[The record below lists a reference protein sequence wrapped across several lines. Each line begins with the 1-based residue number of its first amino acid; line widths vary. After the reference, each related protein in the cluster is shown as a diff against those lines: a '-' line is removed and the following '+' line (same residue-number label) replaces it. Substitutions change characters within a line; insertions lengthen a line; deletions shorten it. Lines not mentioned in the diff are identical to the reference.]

1 MSRTADGDEAGHKV
15 VKEDRVTMA
24 ILGIDLGTT
33 NSLGAVYR
41 NGKVELIP
49 NRFGSFL
56 TPSVVSVAE
65 DGSVLTGQIAKERL
79 ITHPKDTAFSFK
91 KDMGTDRKYVLGGK
105 SFLPE
110 ELSGFIVSAIVEDA
124 KAYLGEEIE
133 DVIISVPAYFHDK
146 QRVAT
151 KRAGALAGVHVKR
164 IVNEPSAAALA
175 SYFDTQN
182 EQLFLVF
189 DFGGGTLDV
198 SLVDCFDTMVEILAV
213 SGDNH
218 LGGDDFNEAIA
229 EGFMQE
235 HQLQKSRLSGTE
247 RAILLRQAE
256 KCKIAL
262 STDREAKM
270 TAVLGGQTYQSV
282 YTNERIMRESSVVW
296 KRIQTVLRHAL
307 RDSRLELEDIDAVI
321 LAGGSGKMPLVQS
334 YMEQLFDQTP
344 LVTGFSDQL
353 IVRGLGLVCGV
364 MERKNEVRDYIL
376 TDICPFTL
384 GTSVHN
390 EADSNHP
397 YMSAI
402 IERNTILPCSRM
414 HRFYTAADY
423 QKEVKIDILQ
433 GEEPYAEDN
442 VQLGVLTTLV
452 PKKKRGEEAVDVRFT
467 YDING
472 ILEVEVKVVS
482 TGKSVTKVLSQ
493 NMDEKEIAKRM
504 QQLKK
509 LKVHPKDSTENQ
521 LILERLRAVYE
532 EALPETREQLM
543 YHIRQFEYVLTM
555 QDPRRIRKYREFLER
570 MLTSLEYYD
579 PFEGKLD
586 FPEWDDKEDEE
597 E

>member
-1 MSRTADGDEAGHKV
+1 
-15 VKEDRVTMA
+15 MA

-56 TPSVVSVAE
+56 TPSVVSVTE
-65 DGSVLTGQIAKERL
+65 DGSVVTGQIAKERL

-91 KDMGTDRKYVLGGK
+91 KNMGSDQKYNLGGK
-105 SFLPE
+105 TFLPE
-110 ELSGFIVSAIVEDA
+110 ELSGFLVSAIVEDA
-124 KAYLGEEIE
+124 KEYMGEEIK

-151 KRAGALAGVHVKR
+151 KRAGALAGVNVKR

-198 SLVDCFDTMVEILAV
+198 SIVDCFDTMVDILAV

-218 LGGDDFNEAIA
+218 LGGDDFNEAVA
-229 EGFMQE
+229 EGFLRE
-235 HQLQKSRLSGTE
+235 HQLQRGNLSE
-247 RAILLRQAE
+247 KEYAILLRQAE

-262 STDREAKM
+262 STEKEVKM

-282 YTNERIMRESSVVW
+282 YTNERMMRESSAVW
-296 KRIQTVLRHAL
+296 KRIQTVLRRAL
-307 RDSRLELEDIDAVI
+307 RDSRVEVEDIDAVI

-353 IVRGLGLVCGV
+353 IARGLGLVCGV
-364 MERKNEVRDYIL
+364 MERKDEVRDYIL

-384 GTSVHN
+384 GTGVNN
-390 EADSNHP
+390 EADPKHP

-402 IERNTILPCSRM
+402 IERNSILPCSKIRG
-414 HRFYTAADY
+414 FSTAADY
-423 QKEVKIDILQ
+423 QSEVKIEILQ

-442 VQLGVLTTLV
+442 VQLGVVTVAV
-452 PKKKRGEEAVDVRFT
+452 PKKKKGMESVDVRFT

-472 ILEVEVKVVS
+472 ILEVEVTVVS
-482 TGKSVTKVLSQ
+482 TGKSVKKVLSQ

-504 QQLKK
+504 KQLEK
-509 LKVHPKDSTENQ
+509 LKVHPKDMTENQ
-521 LILERLRAVYE
+521 LILERLQALYE
-532 EALPETREQLM
+532 EALPETRDRLM
-543 YHIRQFEYVLTM
+543 YHIRNFESTLAE
-555 QDPRRIRKYREFLER
+555 QDPRRIRKYREFLEH
-570 MLTSLEYYD
+570 MIASLEHYD

-586 FPEWDDKEDEE
+586 FPEWSDDDDGET
-597 E
+597 

>member
-1 MSRTADGDEAGHKV
+1 
-15 VKEDRVTMA
+15 MA

-49 NRFGSFL
+49 NCFGSFL
-56 TPSVVSVAE
+56 TPSVVSVME
-65 DGSVLTGQIAKERL
+65 DGSVVTGQIAKERL

-91 KDMGTDRKYVLGGK
+91 KNMGTDQKYNLGGK
-105 SFLPE
+105 IFLPE
-110 ELSGFIVSAIVEDA
+110 ELSGLIVSAIVDDA

-175 SYFDTQN
+175 SYFDTQT
-182 EQLFLVF
+182 EQIFLVF

-198 SLVDCFDTMVEILAV
+198 SIVDCFETMVDILAV

-229 EGFMQE
+229 EGFLKE
-235 HQLQKSRLSGTE
+235 HQLQRDSLTDTE
-247 RAILLRQAE
+247 YAILLRQAE

-262 STDREAKM
+262 STEREAKM
-270 TAVLGGQTYQSV
+270 TVVLSEKTYQSV
-282 YTNERIMRESSVVW
+282 YTNERVMRESGMVW

-307 RDSRLELEDIDAVI
+307 RDSQVELEDIDAVI

-334 YMEQLFDQTP
+334 YMEQLFEQTP

-353 IVRGLGLVCGV
+353 IARGLGLVCGV
-364 MERKNEVRDYIL
+364 MERQNEVKDYIL

-384 GTSVHN
+384 GTGVN
-390 EADSNHP
+390 NDADPKHP

-402 IERNTILPCSRM
+402 IERNSILPCSKVR
-414 HRFYTAADY
+414 RFSTASDY
-423 QKEVKIDILQ
+423 QKEVKIEILQ

-442 VQLGVLTTLV
+442 VQLGMITVPV

-472 ILEVEVKVVS
+472 ILEAEVTVVS

-493 NMDEKEIAKRM
+493 NMDEKELAKRM
-504 QQLKK
+504 QQLEK
-509 LKVHPKDSTENQ
+509 LKVHPKDMTENQ
-521 LILERLRAVYE
+521 LLLERLQALYE
-532 EALPETREQLM
+532 EALPETRDRLM
-543 YHIRQFEYVLTM
+543 YHIRNFEGVLAD
-555 QDPRRIRKYREFLER
+555 QDPRRIRKYREFLEN
-570 MLTSLEYYD
+570 MITSLEHYD
-579 PFEGKLD
+579 PFAGKLD
-586 FPEWDDKEDEE
+586 FPDWSDDEE
-597 E
+597 

>member
-1 MSRTADGDEAGHKV
+1 
-15 VKEDRVTMA
+15 MA

-56 TPSVVSVAE
+56 TPSVVSVTE
-65 DGSVLTGQIAKERL
+65 DGSVVTGQIAKERL

-91 KDMGTDRKYVLGGK
+91 KNMGSDQKYNLGGK
-105 SFLPE
+105 TFLPE
-110 ELSGFIVSAIVEDA
+110 ELSGFLVSAIVEDA
-124 KAYLGEEIE
+124 KEYMGEEIK

-151 KRAGALAGVHVKR
+151 KRAGALAGVNVKR

-198 SLVDCFDTMVEILAV
+198 SIVDCFDTMVDILAV

-218 LGGDDFNEAIA
+218 LGGDDFNEAVA
-229 EGFMQE
+229 EGFLRE
-235 HQLQKSRLSGTE
+235 HQLQRGNLSE
-247 RAILLRQAE
+247 KEYAILLRQAE

-262 STDREAKM
+262 STEKEVKM

-282 YTNERIMRESSVVW
+282 YTNERMMRESSAVW
-296 KRIQTVLRHAL
+296 KRIQTVLRRAL
-307 RDSRLELEDIDAVI
+307 RDSRVEVEDIDAVI

-353 IVRGLGLVCGV
+353 IARGLGLVCGV
-364 MERKNEVRDYIL
+364 IERKDEVRDYIL

-384 GTSVHN
+384 GTGVNN
-390 EADSNHP
+390 EADPKHP

-402 IERNTILPCSRM
+402 IERNSILPCSKIRG
-414 HRFYTAADY
+414 FSTAADY
-423 QKEVKIDILQ
+423 QSEVKIEILQ

-442 VQLGVLTTLV
+442 VQLGVVTVAV
-452 PKKKRGEEAVDVRFT
+452 PKKKKGMESVDVRFT

-472 ILEVEVKVVS
+472 ILEVEVTVVS
-482 TGKSVTKVLSQ
+482 TGKSVKKVLSQ

-504 QQLKK
+504 KQLEK
-509 LKVHPKDSTENQ
+509 LKVHPKDMTENQ
-521 LILERLRAVYE
+521 LILERLQALYE
-532 EALPETREQLM
+532 EALPETRDRLM
-543 YHIRQFEYVLTM
+543 YHIRNFESTLAE
-555 QDPRRIRKYREFLER
+555 QDPRRIRKYREFLEH
-570 MLTSLEYYD
+570 MIASLEHYD

-586 FPEWDDKEDEE
+586 FPEWSDDDDGET
-597 E
+597 

>member
-1 MSRTADGDEAGHKV
+1 
-15 VKEDRVTMA
+15 MA

-56 TPSVVSVAE
+56 TPSVVSVTE
-65 DGSVLTGQIAKERL
+65 DGSVVTGQIAKERL
-79 ITHPKDTAFSFK
+79 ITHPKDTAYSFK
-91 KDMGTDRKYVLGGK
+91 KNMGSDQKYNLGGK
-105 SFLPE
+105 TFLPE
-110 ELSGFIVSAIVEDA
+110 ELSGFLVSAIVEDA
-124 KAYLGEEIE
+124 KEYMGEEIK

-151 KRAGALAGVHVKR
+151 KRAGALAGVNVKR

-198 SLVDCFDTMVEILAV
+198 SIVDCFDTMVEILAV

-218 LGGDDFNEAIA
+218 LGGDDFNEAVA
-229 EGFMQE
+229 DGFLRE
-235 HQLQKSRLSGTE
+235 HQLQRENLSE
-247 RAILLRQAE
+247 KEYAILLRQAE

-262 STDREAKM
+262 STEQEVKM

-282 YTNERIMRESSVVW
+282 YTNERMMRESSAVW
-296 KRIQTVLRHAL
+296 KRIQTVLRHVL
-307 RDSRLELEDIDAVI
+307 RDSRVELEDIDAVI
-321 LAGGSGKMPLVQS
+321 MAGGSGKMPLVQS
-334 YMEQLFDQTP
+334 YMEQLFEQTP

-353 IVRGLGLVCGV
+353 IARGLGLVCGV
-364 MERKNEVRDYIL
+364 MEREDEVRDYIL

-384 GTSVHN
+384 GTGVNN
-390 EADSNHP
+390 ETDPKHP

-402 IERNTILPCSRM
+402 IERNTILPCSRIQ
-414 HRFYTAADY
+414 RFSTASDY
-423 QKEVKIDILQ
+423 QSEVKIEILQ

-442 VQLGVLTTLV
+442 VQLGLITTMV
-452 PKKKRGEEAVDVRFT
+452 PKKKRGQESVDVRFT

-472 ILEVEVKVVS
+472 ILEVEVTVVS

-493 NMDEKEIAKRM
+493 SMDEKELARRM
-504 QQLKK
+504 KQLEK
-509 LKVHPKDSTENQ
+509 LKVHPKDMTENQ
-521 LILERLRAVYE
+521 LILERLQALYE
-532 EALPETREQLM
+532 EALPETRDRLM
-543 YHIRQFEYVLTM
+543 YHIRNFESTLAE
-555 QDPRRIRKYREFLER
+555 QDPRRIRKYREFLEH
-570 MLTSLEYYD
+570 MIASLEHYD

-586 FPEWDDKEDEE
+586 FPEWSDDDNGET
-597 E
+597 

>member
-1 MSRTADGDEAGHKV
+1 
-15 VKEDRVTMA
+15 MA

-56 TPSVVSVAE
+56 TPSVVSVTE
-65 DGSVLTGQIAKERL
+65 DGSVVTGQIAKERL

-91 KDMGTDRKYVLGGK
+91 KNMGSDQKYNLGGK
-105 SFLPE
+105 TFLPE

-124 KAYLGEEIE
+124 KAYLGEEIK

-146 QRVAT
+146 QRVVT
-151 KRAGALAGVHVKR
+151 KRAGALAGVNVKR

-198 SLVDCFDTMVEILAV
+198 SIVDCFDTMVDILAV

-218 LGGDDFNEAIA
+218 LGGDDFNEAVA
-229 EGFMQE
+229 EGFLRE
-235 HQLQKSRLSGTE
+235 HQLQRGNLSE
-247 RAILLRQAE
+247 KEYAILLRQAE

-262 STDREAKM
+262 STEKEVKM

-282 YTNERIMRESSVVW
+282 YTNERMMRESSAVW
-296 KRIQTVLRHAL
+296 KRIQTVLRRAL
-307 RDSRLELEDIDAVI
+307 RDSRVEVEDIDAVI

-353 IVRGLGLVCGV
+353 IARGLGLVCGV
-364 MERKNEVRDYIL
+364 MERKDEVRDYIL

-384 GTSVHN
+384 GTGVNN
-390 EADSNHP
+390 EADPKHP

-402 IERNTILPCSRM
+402 IERNTILPCSRIQ
-414 HRFYTAADY
+414 RFSTASDY
-423 QKEVKIDILQ
+423 QKEVKIEILQ

-442 VQLGVLTTLV
+442 VQLGLITTMV
-452 PKKKRGEEAVDVRFT
+452 PKKKRGQESVDVRFT

-472 ILEVEVKVVS
+472 ILEVEVTVVS

-493 NMDEKEIAKRM
+493 SMDEKELARRM
-504 QQLKK
+504 KQLEK
-509 LKVHPKDSTENQ
+509 LKVHPKDMTENQ
-521 LILERLRAVYE
+521 LILERLQALYE
-532 EALPETREQLM
+532 EALPETRDRLM
-543 YHIRQFEYVLTM
+543 YHIRNFESTLAE
-555 QDPRRIRKYREFLER
+555 QDARRIRKYREFLEH
-570 MLTSLEYYD
+570 MIASLEHYD

-586 FPEWDDKEDEE
+586 FPEWSDDDDGET
-597 E
+597 

>member
-1 MSRTADGDEAGHKV
+1 
-15 VKEDRVTMA
+15 MA

-56 TPSVVSVAE
+56 TPSVVSVTE
-65 DGSVLTGQIAKERL
+65 DGSVVTGQIAKERL

-91 KDMGTDRKYVLGGK
+91 KNMGSDQKYNLGGK
-105 SFLPE
+105 TFLPE
-110 ELSGFIVSAIVEDA
+110 ELSGFLVSAIVEDA
-124 KAYLGEEIE
+124 KEYMGEEIK

-151 KRAGALAGVHVKR
+151 KRAGALAGVNVKR

-198 SLVDCFDTMVEILAV
+198 SIVDCFDTMVEILAV

-218 LGGDDFNEAIA
+218 LGGDDFNEAVA
-229 EGFMQE
+229 DGFLRE
-235 HQLQKSRLSGTE
+235 HQLQRENLSE
-247 RAILLRQAE
+247 KEYAILLRQAE

-262 STDREAKM
+262 STEQEVKM

-282 YTNERIMRESSVVW
+282 YTNERMMRESSAVW
-296 KRIQTVLRHAL
+296 KRIQTVLRHVL
-307 RDSRLELEDIDAVI
+307 RDSRVELEDIDAVI
-321 LAGGSGKMPLVQS
+321 MAGGSGKMPLVQS
-334 YMEQLFDQTP
+334 YMEQLFEQTP

-353 IVRGLGLVCGV
+353 IARGLGLVCGV
-364 MERKNEVRDYIL
+364 MEREDEVRDYIL

-384 GTSVHN
+384 GTGVNN
-390 EADSNHP
+390 ETDPKHP

-402 IERNTILPCSRM
+402 IERNTILPCSRIQ
-414 HRFYTAADY
+414 RFSTASDY
-423 QKEVKIDILQ
+423 QKEVKIEILQ

-442 VQLGVLTTLV
+442 VQLGLITTMV
-452 PKKKRGEEAVDVRFT
+452 PKKKRGQESVDVRFT

-472 ILEVEVKVVS
+472 ILEVEVTVVS

-493 NMDEKEIAKRM
+493 SMDEKELARRM
-504 QQLKK
+504 KQLEK
-509 LKVHPKDSTENQ
+509 LKVHPKDMTENQ
-521 LILERLRAVYE
+521 LILERLQALYE
-532 EALPETREQLM
+532 EALPETRDRLM
-543 YHIRQFEYVLTM
+543 YHIRNFESTLAE
-555 QDPRRIRKYREFLER
+555 QDPRRIRKYREFLEH
-570 MLTSLEYYD
+570 MIASLEHYD

-586 FPEWDDKEDEE
+586 FPEWSDDDNGET
-597 E
+597 

>member
-1 MSRTADGDEAGHKV
+1 
-15 VKEDRVTMA
+15 MA

-33 NSLGAVYR
+33 NSLGAVYC

-56 TPSVVSVAE
+56 TPSVVSVTE
-65 DGSVLTGQIAKERL
+65 DGSVVTGQIAKERL

-91 KDMGTDRKYVLGGK
+91 KNMGSDQKYNLGGK
-105 SFLPE
+105 TFLPE

-124 KAYLGEEIE
+124 KEYMGEEIK

-151 KRAGALAGVHVKR
+151 KRAGALAGVNVKR

-198 SLVDCFDTMVEILAV
+198 SIVDCFDTMVDILAV

-218 LGGDDFNEAIA
+218 LGGDDFNEAVA
-229 EGFMQE
+229 EGFLRE
-235 HQLQKSRLSGTE
+235 HQLQRGNLSE
-247 RAILLRQAE
+247 KEYAILLRQAE

-262 STDREAKM
+262 STEKEVKM

-282 YTNERIMRESSVVW
+282 YTNERMMRESSAVW
-296 KRIQTVLRHAL
+296 KRIQTVLRRAL
-307 RDSRLELEDIDAVI
+307 RDSRVEVEDIDAVI

-353 IVRGLGLVCGV
+353 IARGLGLVCGV
-364 MERKNEVRDYIL
+364 MERKDEVRDYIL

-384 GTSVHN
+384 GTGVNN
-390 EADSNHP
+390 EADPKHP

-402 IERNTILPCSRM
+402 IERNSILPCSKIRG
-414 HRFYTAADY
+414 FSTAADY
-423 QKEVKIDILQ
+423 QSEVKIEILQ

-442 VQLGVLTTLV
+442 VQLGVVTVAV
-452 PKKKRGEEAVDVRFT
+452 PKKKKGMESVDVRFT

-472 ILEVEVKVVS
+472 ILEVEVTVVS
-482 TGKSVTKVLSQ
+482 TGKSVKKVLSQ

-504 QQLKK
+504 KQLEK
-509 LKVHPKDSTENQ
+509 LKVHPKDMTENQ
-521 LILERLRAVYE
+521 LILERLQALYE
-532 EALPETREQLM
+532 EALPETRDRLM
-543 YHIRQFEYVLTM
+543 YHIRNFESTLAE
-555 QDPRRIRKYREFLER
+555 QDARRIRKYREFLEH
-570 MLTSLEYYD
+570 MIASLEHYD

-586 FPEWDDKEDEE
+586 FPEWSDDDDGET
-597 E
+597 

>member
-1 MSRTADGDEAGHKV
+1 
-15 VKEDRVTMA
+15 MA

-56 TPSVVSVAE
+56 TPSVVSVTE
-65 DGSVLTGQIAKERL
+65 DGSVVTGQIAKERL

-91 KDMGTDRKYVLGGK
+91 KNMGSDQKYNLGGK
-105 SFLPE
+105 TFLPE
-110 ELSGFIVSAIVEDA
+110 ELSGFLVSAIVEDA
-124 KAYLGEEIE
+124 KEYMGEEIK

-151 KRAGALAGVHVKR
+151 KRAGALAGVNVKR

-198 SLVDCFDTMVEILAV
+198 SIVDCFDTMVEILAV

-218 LGGDDFNEAIA
+218 LGGDDFNEAVA
-229 EGFMQE
+229 DGFLRE
-235 HQLQKSRLSGTE
+235 HQLQRGNLSE
-247 RAILLRQAE
+247 KEYAILLRQAE

-262 STDREAKM
+262 STEKEVKM

-282 YTNERIMRESSVVW
+282 YTNERMMRESSAVW
-296 KRIQTVLRHAL
+296 KRIQTVLRHVL
-307 RDSRLELEDIDAVI
+307 RDSRVEVEDIDAVI

-353 IVRGLGLVCGV
+353 IARGLGLVCGV
-364 MERKNEVRDYIL
+364 MEREDEVRDYIL

-384 GTSVHN
+384 GTGVNN
-390 EADSNHP
+390 ETDPKHP

-402 IERNTILPCSRM
+402 IERNTILPCSRIQ
-414 HRFYTAADY
+414 RFSTASDY
-423 QKEVKIDILQ
+423 QKEVKIEILQ

-442 VQLGVLTTLV
+442 VQLGLITTVV
-452 PKKKRGEEAVDVRFT
+452 PKKKRGQESVDVRFT

-472 ILEVEVKVVS
+472 ILEVEVTVVS
-482 TGKSVTKVLSQ
+482 TGKSVKKVLSQ

-504 QQLKK
+504 KQLEK
-509 LKVHPKDSTENQ
+509 LKVHPKDMTENQ
-521 LILERLRAVYE
+521 LILERLQALYE
-532 EALPETREQLM
+532 EALPETRDRLM
-543 YHIRQFEYVLTM
+543 YHIRNFESTLAE
-555 QDPRRIRKYREFLER
+555 QDPRRIRKYREFLEH
-570 MLTSLEYYD
+570 MIASLEHYD

-586 FPEWDDKEDEE
+586 FPEWSDDDDGET
-597 E
+597 

>member
-1 MSRTADGDEAGHKV
+1 
-15 VKEDRVTMA
+15 MA

-56 TPSVVSVAE
+56 TPSVVSVTE
-65 DGSVLTGQIAKERL
+65 DGSVVTGQIAKERL

-91 KDMGTDRKYVLGGK
+91 KNMGSDQKYNLGGK
-105 SFLPE
+105 TFLPE

-124 KAYLGEEIE
+124 KEYMGEEIK

-151 KRAGALAGVHVKR
+151 KRAGALAGVNVKR

-198 SLVDCFDTMVEILAV
+198 SIVDCFDTMVEILAV

-218 LGGDDFNEAIA
+218 LGGDDFNEAVA
-229 EGFMQE
+229 EGFLRE
-235 HQLQKSRLSGTE
+235 HQLQRGNLSE
-247 RAILLRQAE
+247 KEYAILLRQAE

-262 STDREAKM
+262 STEKEVKM

-282 YTNERIMRESSVVW
+282 YTNERMMRESSAVW
-296 KRIQTVLRHAL
+296 KRIQTVLRRAL
-307 RDSRLELEDIDAVI
+307 RDSRVEVEDIDAVI

-353 IVRGLGLVCGV
+353 IARGLGLVCGV
-364 MERKNEVRDYIL
+364 MEREDEVRDYIL

-384 GTSVHN
+384 GTGVNN
-390 EADSNHP
+390 ETDPKHP

-402 IERNTILPCSRM
+402 IERNTILPCSRIQ
-414 HRFYTAADY
+414 RFSTASDY
-423 QKEVKIDILQ
+423 QKEVKIEILQ

-442 VQLGVLTTLV
+442 VQLGLITTMV
-452 PKKKRGEEAVDVRFT
+452 PKKKRGQESVDVRFT

-472 ILEVEVKVVS
+472 ILEVEVTVVS

-493 NMDEKEIAKRM
+493 SMDEKELARRM
-504 QQLKK
+504 KQLEK
-509 LKVHPKDSTENQ
+509 LKVHPKDMTENQ
-521 LILERLRAVYE
+521 LILERLQALYE
-532 EALPETREQLM
+532 EALPETRDRLM
-543 YHIRQFEYVLTM
+543 YHIRNFESTLAE
-555 QDPRRIRKYREFLER
+555 QDARRIRKYREFLEH
-570 MLTSLEYYD
+570 MIASLEHYD

-586 FPEWDDKEDEE
+586 FPEWSDDDDGET
-597 E
+597 

>member
-1 MSRTADGDEAGHKV
+1 
-15 VKEDRVTMA
+15 MA

-56 TPSVVSVAE
+56 TPSVVSVTE
-65 DGSVLTGQIAKERL
+65 DGSVVTGQIAKERL

-91 KDMGTDRKYVLGGK
+91 KNMGSDQKYNLGGK
-105 SFLPE
+105 TFLPE
-110 ELSGFIVSAIVEDA
+110 ELSGFLVSAIVEDA
-124 KAYLGEEIE
+124 KEYMGEEIK

-151 KRAGALAGVHVKR
+151 KRAGALAGVNVKR

-198 SLVDCFDTMVEILAV
+198 SIVDCFDTMVEILAV

-218 LGGDDFNEAIA
+218 LGGDDFNEAVA
-229 EGFMQE
+229 DGFLRE
-235 HQLQKSRLSGTE
+235 HQLQRENLSE
-247 RAILLRQAE
+247 KEYAILLRQAE

-262 STDREAKM
+262 STEQEVKM

-282 YTNERIMRESSVVW
+282 YTNERMMRESSAVW

-307 RDSRLELEDIDAVI
+307 RDSRVELEDIDAVI
-321 LAGGSGKMPLVQS
+321 MAGGSGKMPLVQS
-334 YMEQLFDQTP
+334 YMEQLFEQTP

-353 IVRGLGLVCGV
+353 IARGLGLVCGV
-364 MERKNEVRDYIL
+364 MEREDEVRDYIL

-384 GTSVHN
+384 GTGVNN
-390 EADSNHP
+390 ETDPKHP

-402 IERNTILPCSRM
+402 IERNTILPCSRIQ
-414 HRFYTAADY
+414 RFSTASDY
-423 QKEVKIDILQ
+423 QKEVKIEILQ

-442 VQLGVLTTLV
+442 VQLGLITTMV
-452 PKKKRGEEAVDVRFT
+452 PKKKRGQESVDVRFT

-472 ILEVEVKVVS
+472 ILEVEVTVVS

-493 NMDEKEIAKRM
+493 NMDEKELARRM
-504 QQLKK
+504 KQLEK
-509 LKVHPKDSTENQ
+509 LKVHPKDMTENQ
-521 LILERLRAVYE
+521 LILERLQALYE
-532 EALPETREQLM
+532 EALPETRDRLM
-543 YHIRQFEYVLTM
+543 YHIRNFESTLAE
-555 QDPRRIRKYREFLER
+555 QDPRRIRKYREFLEH
-570 MLTSLEYYD
+570 MIASLEHYD

-586 FPEWDDKEDEE
+586 FPEWSDDDDGET
-597 E
+597 

>member
-1 MSRTADGDEAGHKV
+1 
-15 VKEDRVTMA
+15 MA

-56 TPSVVSVAE
+56 TPSVVSVTE
-65 DGSVLTGQIAKERL
+65 DGSVVTGQIAKERL

-91 KDMGTDRKYVLGGK
+91 KNMGSDQKYNLGGK
-105 SFLPE
+105 TFFPE
-110 ELSGFIVSAIVEDA
+110 ELSGFLVSAIVEDA
-124 KAYLGEEIE
+124 KEYMGEEIK

-151 KRAGALAGVHVKR
+151 KRAGALAGVNVKR

-198 SLVDCFDTMVEILAV
+198 SIVDCFDTMVEILAV

-218 LGGDDFNEAIA
+218 LGGDDFNEAVA
-229 EGFMQE
+229 DGFLRE
-235 HQLQKSRLSGTE
+235 HQLQRENLSE
-247 RAILLRQAE
+247 KEYAILLRQAE

-262 STDREAKM
+262 STEQEVKM

-282 YTNERIMRESSVVW
+282 YTNERMMRESSAVW
-296 KRIQTVLRHAL
+296 KRIQTVLRHVL
-307 RDSRLELEDIDAVI
+307 RDSRVELEDIDAVI
-321 LAGGSGKMPLVQS
+321 MAGGSGKMPLVQS
-334 YMEQLFDQTP
+334 YMEQLFEQTP

-353 IVRGLGLVCGV
+353 IARGLGLVCGV
-364 MERKNEVRDYIL
+364 MEREDEVRDYIL

-384 GTSVHN
+384 GTGVNN
-390 EADSNHP
+390 ETDPKHP

-402 IERNTILPCSRM
+402 IERNTILPCSRIQ
-414 HRFYTAADY
+414 RFSTASDY
-423 QKEVKIDILQ
+423 QKEVKIEILQ

-442 VQLGVLTTLV
+442 VQLGLITTMV
-452 PKKKRGEEAVDVRFT
+452 PKKKRGQESVDVRFT

-472 ILEVEVKVVS
+472 ILEVEVTVVS

-493 NMDEKEIAKRM
+493 SMDEKELARRM
-504 QQLKK
+504 KQLEK
-509 LKVHPKDSTENQ
+509 LKVHPKDMTENQ
-521 LILERLRAVYE
+521 LILERLQALYE
-532 EALPETREQLM
+532 EALPETRDRLM
-543 YHIRQFEYVLTM
+543 YHIRNFESTLAE
-555 QDPRRIRKYREFLER
+555 QDPRRIRKYREFLEH
-570 MLTSLEYYD
+570 MIASLEHYD

-586 FPEWDDKEDEE
+586 FPEWSDDDDGET
-597 E
+597 

>member
-1 MSRTADGDEAGHKV
+1 
-15 VKEDRVTMA
+15 MA

-56 TPSVVSVAE
+56 TPSVVSVTE
-65 DGSVLTGQIAKERL
+65 DGSVVTGQIAKERL

-91 KDMGTDRKYVLGGK
+91 KNMGSDQKYNLGGK
-105 SFLPE
+105 TFLPE
-110 ELSGFIVSAIVEDA
+110 ELSGFLVSAIVEDA
-124 KAYLGEEIE
+124 KEYMGEEIK

-151 KRAGALAGVHVKR
+151 KRAGALAGVNVKR

-198 SLVDCFDTMVEILAV
+198 SIVDCFDTMVEILAV

-218 LGGDDFNEAIA
+218 LGGDDFNEAVA
-229 EGFMQE
+229 EGFLRE
-235 HQLQKSRLSGTE
+235 HQLQRGNLSE
-247 RAILLRQAE
+247 KEYAILLRQAE

-262 STDREAKM
+262 STEKEVKM

-282 YTNERIMRESSVVW
+282 YTNERMMRESSAVW
-296 KRIQTVLRHAL
+296 KRIQTVLRRAL
-307 RDSRLELEDIDAVI
+307 RDSRVEVEDIDAVI

-353 IVRGLGLVCGV
+353 IARGLGLVCGV
-364 MERKNEVRDYIL
+364 MERKDEVRDYIL

-384 GTSVHN
+384 GTGVNN
-390 EADSNHP
+390 EADPKHP

-402 IERNTILPCSRM
+402 IERNTILPCSRIQ
-414 HRFYTAADY
+414 RFSTASDY
-423 QKEVKIDILQ
+423 QKEVKIEILQ

-442 VQLGVLTTLV
+442 VQLGLITTMV
-452 PKKKRGEEAVDVRFT
+452 PKKKRGQESVDVRFT

-472 ILEVEVKVVS
+472 ILEVEVTVVS

-493 NMDEKEIAKRM
+493 SMDEKELARRM
-504 QQLKK
+504 KQLEK
-509 LKVHPKDSTENQ
+509 LKVHPKDMTENQ
-521 LILERLRAVYE
+521 LILERLQALYE
-532 EALPETREQLM
+532 EALPETRDRLM
-543 YHIRQFEYVLTM
+543 YHIRNFESTLAE
-555 QDPRRIRKYREFLER
+555 QDPRRIRKYREFLEH
-570 MLTSLEYYD
+570 MIASLEHYD

-586 FPEWDDKEDEE
+586 FPEWSDDDDGET
-597 E
+597 

>member
-1 MSRTADGDEAGHKV
+1 
-15 VKEDRVTMA
+15 MA

-33 NSLGAVYR
+33 NSLGAVYC

-56 TPSVVSVAE
+56 TPSVVSVTE
-65 DGSVLTGQIAKERL
+65 DGSVVTGQIAKERL

-91 KDMGTDRKYVLGGK
+91 KNMGSDQKYNLGGK
-105 SFLPE
+105 TFLPE

-124 KAYLGEEIE
+124 KEYMGEEIK

-151 KRAGALAGVHVKR
+151 KRAGALAGVNVKR

-198 SLVDCFDTMVEILAV
+198 SIVDCFDTMVDILAV
-213 SGDNH
+213 SGENH
-218 LGGDDFNEAIA
+218 LGGDDFNEAVA
-229 EGFMQE
+229 EGFLRE
-235 HQLQKSRLSGTE
+235 HQLQRGNLSE
-247 RAILLRQAE
+247 KEYAILLRQAE

-262 STDREAKM
+262 STEKEVKM

-282 YTNERIMRESSVVW
+282 YTNERMMRESSAVW
-296 KRIQTVLRHAL
+296 KRIQTVLRRAL
-307 RDSRLELEDIDAVI
+307 RDSRVEVEDIDAVI

-353 IVRGLGLVCGV
+353 IARGLGLVCGV
-364 MERKNEVRDYIL
+364 MERKDEVRDYIL

-384 GTSVHN
+384 GTGVNN
-390 EADSNHP
+390 EADPKHP

-402 IERNTILPCSRM
+402 IERNSILPCSKIRG
-414 HRFYTAADY
+414 FSTAADY
-423 QKEVKIDILQ
+423 QSEVKIEILQ

-442 VQLGVLTTLV
+442 VQLGVVTVAV
-452 PKKKRGEEAVDVRFT
+452 PKKKKGMESVDVRFT

-472 ILEVEVKVVS
+472 ILEVEVTVVS
-482 TGKSVTKVLSQ
+482 TGKSVKKVLSQ

-504 QQLKK
+504 KQLEK
-509 LKVHPKDSTENQ
+509 LKVHPKDMTENQ
-521 LILERLRAVYE
+521 LILERLQALYE
-532 EALPETREQLM
+532 EALPETRDRLM
-543 YHIRQFEYVLTM
+543 YHIRNFESTLAE
-555 QDPRRIRKYREFLER
+555 QDARRIRKYREFLEH
-570 MLTSLEYYD
+570 MIASLEHYD

-586 FPEWDDKEDEE
+586 FPEWSDDDDGET
-597 E
+597 

>member
-1 MSRTADGDEAGHKV
+1 
-15 VKEDRVTMA
+15 MA

-56 TPSVVSVAE
+56 TPSVVSVTE
-65 DGSVLTGQIAKERL
+65 DGSVVTGQIAKERL

-91 KDMGTDRKYVLGGK
+91 KNMGSDQKYNLGGK
-105 SFLPE
+105 TFLPE
-110 ELSGFIVSAIVEDA
+110 ELSGFLVSAIVEDA
-124 KAYLGEEIE
+124 KEYMGEEIK

-151 KRAGALAGVHVKR
+151 KRAGALAGVNVKR

-198 SLVDCFDTMVEILAV
+198 SIVDCFDTMVDILAV

-218 LGGDDFNEAIA
+218 LGGDDFNEAVA
-229 EGFMQE
+229 EGFLRE
-235 HQLQKSRLSGTE
+235 HQLQRGNLSE
-247 RAILLRQAE
+247 KEYAILLRQAE

-262 STDREAKM
+262 STEKEVKM

-282 YTNERIMRESSVVW
+282 YTNERMMRESSAVW
-296 KRIQTVLRHAL
+296 KRIQTVLRRAL
-307 RDSRLELEDIDAVI
+307 RDSRVEVEDIDAVI

-353 IVRGLGLVCGV
+353 IARGLGLVCGV
-364 MERKNEVRDYIL
+364 MERKDEVRDYIL

-384 GTSVHN
+384 GTGVNN
-390 EADSNHP
+390 EADPKHP

-402 IERNTILPCSRM
+402 IERNTILPCSRIQ
-414 HRFYTAADY
+414 RFSTASDY
-423 QKEVKIDILQ
+423 QKEVKIEILQ

-442 VQLGVLTTLV
+442 VQLGLITTMV
-452 PKKKRGEEAVDVRFT
+452 PKKKRGQESVDVRFT

-472 ILEVEVKVVS
+472 ILEVEVTVVS

-493 NMDEKEIAKRM
+493 SMDEKELARRM
-504 QQLKK
+504 KQLEK
-509 LKVHPKDSTENQ
+509 LKVHPKDMTENQ
-521 LILERLRAVYE
+521 LILERLQALYE
-532 EALPETREQLM
+532 EALPETRDRLM
-543 YHIRQFEYVLTM
+543 YHIRNFESTLAE
-555 QDPRRIRKYREFLER
+555 QDPRRIRKYREFLEH
-570 MLTSLEYYD
+570 MIASLEHYD

-586 FPEWDDKEDEE
+586 FPEWSDDDDGET
-597 E
+597 

>member
-1 MSRTADGDEAGHKV
+1 
-15 VKEDRVTMA
+15 MA

-56 TPSVVSVAE
+56 TPSVVSVTE
-65 DGSVLTGQIAKERL
+65 DGSVVTGQIAKERL

-91 KDMGTDRKYVLGGK
+91 KNMGSDQKYNLGGK
-105 SFLPE
+105 TFLPE
-110 ELSGFIVSAIVEDA
+110 ELSGFLVSAIVEDA
-124 KAYLGEEIE
+124 KEYMGEEIK

-151 KRAGALAGVHVKR
+151 KRAGALAGVNVKR

-198 SLVDCFDTMVEILAV
+198 SIVDCFDTMVEILAV

-218 LGGDDFNEAIA
+218 LGGDDFNEAVA
-229 EGFMQE
+229 EGFLRE
-235 HQLQKSRLSGTE
+235 HQLQRGNLSE
-247 RAILLRQAE
+247 KEYAILLRQAE

-262 STDREAKM
+262 STEKEVKM

-282 YTNERIMRESSVVW
+282 YTNERMMRESSAVW
-296 KRIQTVLRHAL
+296 KRIQTVLRRAL
-307 RDSRLELEDIDAVI
+307 RDSRVEVEDIDAVI

-353 IVRGLGLVCGV
+353 IARGLGLVCGV
-364 MERKNEVRDYIL
+364 MERKDEVRDYIL

-384 GTSVHN
+384 GTGVNN
-390 EADSNHP
+390 ETDPKHP

-402 IERNTILPCSRM
+402 IERNTILPCSRIQ
-414 HRFYTAADY
+414 RFSTASDY
-423 QKEVKIDILQ
+423 QKEVKIEILQ

-442 VQLGVLTTLV
+442 VQLGLITTMV
-452 PKKKRGEEAVDVRFT
+452 PKKKRGQESVDVRFT

-472 ILEVEVKVVS
+472 ILEVEVTVVS

-504 QQLKK
+504 KQLEK
-509 LKVHPKDSTENQ
+509 LKVHPKDMTENQ
-521 LILERLRAVYE
+521 LILERLQALYE
-532 EALPETREQLM
+532 EALPETRDRLM
-543 YHIRQFEYVLTM
+543 YHIRNFESTLAE
-555 QDPRRIRKYREFLER
+555 QDPRRIRKYREFLEH
-570 MLTSLEYYD
+570 MIASLEHYD

-586 FPEWDDKEDEE
+586 FPEWSDDDDGET
-597 E
+597 

>member
-1 MSRTADGDEAGHKV
+1 
-15 VKEDRVTMA
+15 MA

-33 NSLGAVYR
+33 NSLGAVYC

-56 TPSVVSVAE
+56 TPSVVSVTE
-65 DGSVLTGQIAKERL
+65 DGSVVTGQIAKERL

-91 KDMGTDRKYVLGGK
+91 KNMGSDQKYNLGGK
-105 SFLPE
+105 TFLPE

-124 KAYLGEEIE
+124 KEYMGEEIK

-151 KRAGALAGVHVKR
+151 KRAGALAGVNVKR

-198 SLVDCFDTMVEILAV
+198 SIVDCFDTMVDILAV

-218 LGGDDFNEAIA
+218 LGGDDFNEAVA
-229 EGFMQE
+229 EGFLRE
-235 HQLQKSRLSGTE
+235 HQLQRGNLSE
-247 RAILLRQAE
+247 KEYAILLRQAE

-262 STDREAKM
+262 STEKEVKM

-282 YTNERIMRESSVVW
+282 YTNERMMRESSAVW
-296 KRIQTVLRHAL
+296 KRIQTVLRRAL
-307 RDSRLELEDIDAVI
+307 RDSRVEVEDIDAVI

-353 IVRGLGLVCGV
+353 IARGLGLVCGV
-364 MERKNEVRDYIL
+364 MERKDEVRDYIL

-384 GTSVHN
+384 GTGVNN
-390 EADSNHP
+390 EADPKHP

-402 IERNTILPCSRM
+402 IERNSILPCSKIRG
-414 HRFYTAADY
+414 FSTAADY
-423 QKEVKIDILQ
+423 QSEVKIEILK

-442 VQLGVLTTLV
+442 VQLGVVTVAV
-452 PKKKRGEEAVDVRFT
+452 PKKKKGMESVDVRFT

-472 ILEVEVKVVS
+472 ILEVEVTVVS
-482 TGKSVTKVLSQ
+482 TGKSVKKVLSQ

-504 QQLKK
+504 KQLEK
-509 LKVHPKDSTENQ
+509 LKVHPKDMTENQ
-521 LILERLRAVYE
+521 LILERLQALYE
-532 EALPETREQLM
+532 EALPETRDRLM
-543 YHIRQFEYVLTM
+543 YHIRNFESTLAE
-555 QDPRRIRKYREFLER
+555 QDARRIRKYREFLEH
-570 MLTSLEYYD
+570 MIASLEHYD

-586 FPEWDDKEDEE
+586 FPEWSDDDDGET
-597 E
+597 

>member
-1 MSRTADGDEAGHKV
+1 
-15 VKEDRVTMA
+15 MA

-56 TPSVVSVAE
+56 TPSVVSVTE
-65 DGSVLTGQIAKERL
+65 DGSVVTGQIAKERL

-91 KDMGTDRKYVLGGK
+91 KNMGSDQKYNLGGK
-105 SFLPE
+105 TFLPE
-110 ELSGFIVSAIVEDA
+110 ELSGFLVSAIVEDA
-124 KAYLGEEIE
+124 KEYMGEEIK

-151 KRAGALAGVHVKR
+151 KRAGALAGVNVKR

-198 SLVDCFDTMVEILAV
+198 SIVDCFDTMVEILAV

-218 LGGDDFNEAIA
+218 LGGDDFNEAVA
-229 EGFMQE
+229 DGFLRE
-235 HQLQKSRLSGTE
+235 HQLQRENLSE
-247 RAILLRQAE
+247 KEYAILLRQAE

-262 STDREAKM
+262 STEQEVKM

-282 YTNERIMRESSVVW
+282 YTNERMMRESSAVW
-296 KRIQTVLRHAL
+296 KRIQTVLRHVL
-307 RDSRLELEDIDAVI
+307 RDSRVELEDIDAVI
-321 LAGGSGKMPLVQS
+321 MAGGSGKMPLVQS
-334 YMEQLFDQTP
+334 YMEQLFEQTP

-353 IVRGLGLVCGV
+353 IARGLGLVCGV
-364 MERKNEVRDYIL
+364 MEREDEVRDYIL

-384 GTSVHN
+384 GTGVNN
-390 EADSNHP
+390 ETDPKHP

-402 IERNTILPCSRM
+402 IERNTILPCSRIQ
-414 HRFYTAADY
+414 RFSTASDY
-423 QKEVKIDILQ
+423 QKEVKIEILQ

-442 VQLGVLTTLV
+442 VQLGLITTMV
-452 PKKKRGEEAVDVRFT
+452 PKKKRGQESVDVRFT

-472 ILEVEVKVVS
+472 ILEVEVTVVS

-493 NMDEKEIAKRM
+493 SMDEKELSRRM
-504 QQLKK
+504 KQLEK
-509 LKVHPKDSTENQ
+509 LKVHPKDMTENQ
-521 LILERLRAVYE
+521 LILERLQALYE
-532 EALPETREQLM
+532 EALPETRDRLM
-543 YHIRQFEYVLTM
+543 YHIRNFESTLAE
-555 QDPRRIRKYREFLER
+555 QDPRRIRKYREFLEH
-570 MLTSLEYYD
+570 MIASLEHYD

-586 FPEWDDKEDEE
+586 FPEWSDDDDGET
-597 E
+597 

>member
-1 MSRTADGDEAGHKV
+1 
-15 VKEDRVTMA
+15 MA

-56 TPSVVSVAE
+56 TPSVVSVTE
-65 DGSVLTGQIAKERL
+65 DGSVVTGQIAKERL

-91 KDMGTDRKYVLGGK
+91 KNMGSDQKYNLGGK
-105 SFLPE
+105 TFLPE
-110 ELSGFIVSAIVEDA
+110 ELSGFLVSAIVEDA
-124 KAYLGEEIE
+124 KEYMGEEIK

-151 KRAGALAGVHVKR
+151 KRAGALAGVNVKR

-198 SLVDCFDTMVEILAV
+198 SIVDCFDTMVEILAV

-218 LGGDDFNEAIA
+218 LGGDDFNEAVA
-229 EGFMQE
+229 DGFLRE
-235 HQLQKSRLSGTE
+235 HQLQRENLSE
-247 RAILLRQAE
+247 KEYAILLRQAE

-262 STDREAKM
+262 STEQEVKM

-282 YTNERIMRESSVVW
+282 YTNERMMRESSAVW
-296 KRIQTVLRHAL
+296 KRIQTVLRHVL
-307 RDSRLELEDIDAVI
+307 RDSRVELEDIDAVI
-321 LAGGSGKMPLVQS
+321 MAGGSGKMPLVQS
-334 YMEQLFDQTP
+334 YMEQLFEQTP

-353 IVRGLGLVCGV
+353 IARGLGLVCGV
-364 MERKNEVRDYIL
+364 MEREDEVRDYIL

-384 GTSVHN
+384 GTGVNN
-390 EADSNHP
+390 ETDPKHP

-402 IERNTILPCSRM
+402 IERNTILPCSRIQ
-414 HRFYTAADY
+414 RFSTASDY
-423 QKEVKIDILQ
+423 QKEVKIEILQ

-442 VQLGVLTTLV
+442 VQLGLITTMV
-452 PKKKRGEEAVDVRFT
+452 PKKKRGQESVDVRFT

-472 ILEVEVKVVS
+472 ILEVEVTVVS

-493 NMDEKEIAKRM
+493 SMDEKELARRM
-504 QQLKK
+504 KQLEK
-509 LKVHPKDSTENQ
+509 LKVHPKDMTENQ
-521 LILERLRAVYE
+521 LILERLQALYE
-532 EALPETREQLM
+532 EALPETRDRLM
-543 YHIRQFEYVLTM
+543 YHIRNFESTLAE
-555 QDPRRIRKYREFLER
+555 QDARRIRKYREFLEH
-570 MLTSLEYYD
+570 MIASLEHYD

-586 FPEWDDKEDEE
+586 FPEWSDDDDGET
-597 E
+597 

>member
-1 MSRTADGDEAGHKV
+1 
-15 VKEDRVTMA
+15 MA

-56 TPSVVSVAE
+56 TPSVVSVTE
-65 DGSVLTGQIAKERL
+65 DGSVVTGQIGSVAVGQIAKERL

-91 KDMGTDRKYVLGGK
+91 KNMGSDQKYNLGGK
-105 SFLPE
+105 TFLPE
-110 ELSGFIVSAIVEDA
+110 ELSGFLVSAIVEDA
-124 KAYLGEEIE
+124 KEYMGEEIK

-151 KRAGALAGVHVKR
+151 KRAGALAGVNVKR

-198 SLVDCFDTMVEILAV
+198 SIVDCFDTMVDILAV

-218 LGGDDFNEAIA
+218 LGGDDFNEAVA
-229 EGFMQE
+229 EGFLRE
-235 HQLQKSRLSGTE
+235 HQLQRGNLSE
-247 RAILLRQAE
+247 KEYAILLRQAE

-262 STDREAKM
+262 STEKEVKM

-282 YTNERIMRESSVVW
+282 YTNERMMRESSAVW
-296 KRIQTVLRHAL
+296 KRIQTVLRRAL
-307 RDSRLELEDIDAVI
+307 RDSRVEVEDIDAVI

-353 IVRGLGLVCGV
+353 IARGLGLVCGV
-364 MERKNEVRDYIL
+364 MERKDEVRDYIL

-384 GTSVHN
+384 GTGVNN
-390 EADSNHP
+390 EADPKHP

-402 IERNTILPCSRM
+402 IERNSILPCSKIRG
-414 HRFYTAADY
+414 FSTAADY
-423 QKEVKIDILQ
+423 QSEVKIEILQ

-442 VQLGVLTTLV
+442 VQLGVVTVAV
-452 PKKKRGEEAVDVRFT
+452 PKKKKGMESVDVRFT

-472 ILEVEVKVVS
+472 ILEVEVTVVS
-482 TGKSVTKVLSQ
+482 TGKSVKKVLSQ

-504 QQLKK
+504 KQLEK
-509 LKVHPKDSTENQ
+509 LKVHPKDMTENQ
-521 LILERLRAVYE
+521 LILERLQALYE
-532 EALPETREQLM
+532 EALPETRDRLM
-543 YHIRQFEYVLTM
+543 YHIRNFESTLAE
-555 QDPRRIRKYREFLER
+555 QDPRRIRKYREFLEH
-570 MLTSLEYYD
+570 MIASLEHYD

-586 FPEWDDKEDEE
+586 FPEWSDDDDGET
-597 E
+597 

>member
-1 MSRTADGDEAGHKV
+1 
-15 VKEDRVTMA
+15 MA

-56 TPSVVSVAE
+56 TPSVVSVTE
-65 DGSVLTGQIAKERL
+65 DGSVVTGQIAKERL

-91 KDMGTDRKYVLGGK
+91 KNMGSDQKYNLGGK
-105 SFLPE
+105 TFLPE
-110 ELSGFIVSAIVEDA
+110 ELSGFLVSAIVEDA
-124 KAYLGEEIE
+124 KEYMGEEIK

-151 KRAGALAGVHVKR
+151 KRAGALAGVNVKR

-198 SLVDCFDTMVEILAV
+198 SIVDCFDTMVEILAV

-218 LGGDDFNEAIA
+218 LGGDDFNEAVA
-229 EGFMQE
+229 DGFLRE
-235 HQLQKSRLSGTE
+235 HQLQRENLSE
-247 RAILLRQAE
+247 KEYAILLRQAE

-262 STDREAKM
+262 STEQEVKM

-282 YTNERIMRESSVVW
+282 YTNERMMRESSSVW
-296 KRIQTVLRHAL
+296 KRIQTVLRHVL
-307 RDSRLELEDIDAVI
+307 RDSRVELEDIDAVI
-321 LAGGSGKMPLVQS
+321 MAGGSGKMPLVQS
-334 YMEQLFDQTP
+334 YMEQLFEQTP

-353 IVRGLGLVCGV
+353 IARGLGLVCGV
-364 MERKNEVRDYIL
+364 MEREDEVRDYIL

-384 GTSVHN
+384 GTGVNN
-390 EADSNHP
+390 ETDPKHP

-402 IERNTILPCSRM
+402 IERNTILPCSRIQ
-414 HRFYTAADY
+414 RFSTASDY
-423 QKEVKIDILQ
+423 QKEVKIEILQ

-442 VQLGVLTTLV
+442 VQLGLITTMV
-452 PKKKRGEEAVDVRFT
+452 PKKKRGQESVDVRFT

-472 ILEVEVKVVS
+472 ILEVEVTVVS

-493 NMDEKEIAKRM
+493 SMDEKELARRM
-504 QQLKK
+504 KQLEK
-509 LKVHPKDSTENQ
+509 LKVHPKDMTENQ
-521 LILERLRAVYE
+521 LILERLQALYE
-532 EALPETREQLM
+532 EALPETRDRLM
-543 YHIRQFEYVLTM
+543 YHIRNFESTLAE
-555 QDPRRIRKYREFLER
+555 QDPRRIRKYREFLEH
-570 MLTSLEYYD
+570 MIASLEHYD

-586 FPEWDDKEDEE
+586 FPEWSDDDDGEA
-597 E
+597 

>member
-1 MSRTADGDEAGHKV
+1 
-15 VKEDRVTMA
+15 MA

-56 TPSVVSVAE
+56 TPSVVSVTE
-65 DGSVLTGQIAKERL
+65 DGSVVTGQIAKERL

-91 KDMGTDRKYVLGGK
+91 KNMGSDQKYNLGGK
-105 SFLPE
+105 TFLPE

-124 KAYLGEEIE
+124 KAYLGEEIK

-151 KRAGALAGVHVKR
+151 KRAGALAGVNVKR

-198 SLVDCFDTMVEILAV
+198 SIVDCFDTMVDILAV

-218 LGGDDFNEAIA
+218 LGGDDFNEAVA
-229 EGFMQE
+229 EGFLRE
-235 HQLQKSRLSGTE
+235 HQLQRGNLSE
-247 RAILLRQAE
+247 KEYAILLRQAE

-262 STDREAKM
+262 STEKEVKM

-282 YTNERIMRESSVVW
+282 YTNERMMRESSAVW
-296 KRIQTVLRHAL
+296 KRIQTVLRRAL
-307 RDSRLELEDIDAVI
+307 RDSRVEVEDIDAVI

-353 IVRGLGLVCGV
+353 IARGLGLVCGV
-364 MERKNEVRDYIL
+364 MERKDEVRDYIL

-384 GTSVHN
+384 GTGVNN
-390 EADSNHP
+390 ETDPKHP

-402 IERNTILPCSRM
+402 IERNTILPCSRIQ
-414 HRFYTAADY
+414 RFSTASDY
-423 QKEVKIDILQ
+423 QKEVKIEILQ

-442 VQLGVLTTLV
+442 VQLGLITTMV
-452 PKKKRGEEAVDVRFT
+452 PKKKRGQESVDVRFT

-472 ILEVEVKVVS
+472 ILEVEVTVVS

-493 NMDEKEIAKRM
+493 SMDEKELARRM
-504 QQLKK
+504 KQLEK
-509 LKVHPKDSTENQ
+509 LKVHPKDMTENQ
-521 LILERLRAVYE
+521 LILERLQALYE
-532 EALPETREQLM
+532 EALPETRDRLM
-543 YHIRQFEYVLTM
+543 YHIRNFESTLAE
-555 QDPRRIRKYREFLER
+555 QDARRIRKYREFLEH
-570 MLTSLEYYD
+570 MIASLEHYD

-586 FPEWDDKEDEE
+586 FPEWSDDDDGET
-597 E
+597 

>member
-1 MSRTADGDEAGHKV
+1 
-15 VKEDRVTMA
+15 MA

-56 TPSVVSVAE
+56 TPSVVSVTE
-65 DGSVLTGQIAKERL
+65 DGSVVTGQIAKERL

-91 KDMGTDRKYVLGGK
+91 KNMGSDQKYNLGGK
-105 SFLPE
+105 TFLPE
-110 ELSGFIVSAIVEDA
+110 ELSGFLVSAIVEDA
-124 KAYLGEEIE
+124 KEYMGEEIK

-151 KRAGALAGVHVKR
+151 KRAGALAGVNVKR

-198 SLVDCFDTMVEILAV
+198 SIVDCFDTMVDILAV

-218 LGGDDFNEAIA
+218 LGGDDFNEAVA
-229 EGFMQE
+229 EGFLRE
-235 HQLQKSRLSGTE
+235 HQLQRGNLSE
-247 RAILLRQAE
+247 KEYAILLRQAE

-262 STDREAKM
+262 STEQEVKM

-282 YTNERIMRESSVVW
+282 YTNERMMRESSAVW
-296 KRIQTVLRHAL
+296 KRIQTVLRRAL
-307 RDSRLELEDIDAVI
+307 RDSRVEVEDIDAVI

-353 IVRGLGLVCGV
+353 IARGLGLVCGV
-364 MERKNEVRDYIL
+364 MERKDEVRDYIL

-384 GTSVHN
+384 GTGVNN
-390 EADSNHP
+390 EADPKHP

-402 IERNTILPCSRM
+402 IERNSILPCSKIRG
-414 HRFYTAADY
+414 FSTAADY
-423 QKEVKIDILQ
+423 QSEVKIEILQ

-442 VQLGVLTTLV
+442 VQLGVVTVAV
-452 PKKKRGEEAVDVRFT
+452 PKKKKGMESVDVRFT

-472 ILEVEVKVVS
+472 ILEVEVTVVS
-482 TGKSVTKVLSQ
+482 TGKSVKKVLSQ

-504 QQLKK
+504 KQLEK
-509 LKVHPKDSTENQ
+509 LKVHPKDMTENQ
-521 LILERLRAVYE
+521 LILERLQALYE
-532 EALPETREQLM
+532 EALPETRDRLM
-543 YHIRQFEYVLTM
+543 YHIRNFESTLAE
-555 QDPRRIRKYREFLER
+555 QDARRIRKYREFLEH
-570 MLTSLEYYD
+570 MIASLEHYD

-586 FPEWDDKEDEE
+586 FPEWSDDDDGET
-597 E
+597 

>member
-1 MSRTADGDEAGHKV
+1 
-15 VKEDRVTMA
+15 MA

-33 NSLGAVYR
+33 NSRGAVYR

-56 TPSVVSVAE
+56 TPSVVSVTE
-65 DGSVLTGQIAKERL
+65 DGSVVTGQIAKERL

-91 KDMGTDRKYVLGGK
+91 KNMGSDHKYNLGGK
-105 SFLPE
+105 TFLPE
-110 ELSGFIVSAIVEDA
+110 ELSGFLVSAIVEDA
-124 KAYLGEEIE
+124 KEYMGEEIK

-151 KRAGALAGVHVKR
+151 KRAGALAGVNVKR

-198 SLVDCFDTMVEILAV
+198 SIVDCFDTMVEILAV

-218 LGGDDFNEAIA
+218 LGGDDFNEAVA
-229 EGFMQE
+229 EGFLRE
-235 HQLQKSRLSGTE
+235 HQLQRGNLSE
-247 RAILLRQAE
+247 KEYAILLRQAE

-262 STDREAKM
+262 STEKEVKM

-282 YTNERIMRESSVVW
+282 YTNERMMRESSAVW
-296 KRIQTVLRHAL
+296 KRIQTVLRRAL
-307 RDSRLELEDIDAVI
+307 RDSRVEVEDIDAVI

-353 IVRGLGLVCGV
+353 IARGLGLVCGV
-364 MERKNEVRDYIL
+364 MERKDEVRDYIL

-384 GTSVHN
+384 GTGVNN
-390 EADSNHP
+390 EADPKHP

-402 IERNTILPCSRM
+402 IERNSILPCSKIRG
-414 HRFYTAADY
+414 FSTAADY
-423 QKEVKIDILQ
+423 QSEVKIEILQ

-442 VQLGVLTTLV
+442 VQLGVVTVAV
-452 PKKKRGEEAVDVRFT
+452 PKKKKGMESVDVRFT

-472 ILEVEVKVVS
+472 ILEVEVTVVS
-482 TGKSVTKVLSQ
+482 TGKSVKKVLSQ
-493 NMDEKEIAKRM
+493 NMDEKELARRM
-504 QQLKK
+504 KQLEK
-509 LKVHPKDSTENQ
+509 LKVHPKDMTENQ
-521 LILERLRAVYE
+521 LILERLQALYE
-532 EALPETREQLM
+532 EALPETRDRLM
-543 YHIRQFEYVLTM
+543 YHIRNFESTLAE
-555 QDPRRIRKYREFLER
+555 QDPRRIRKYREFLEH
-570 MLTSLEYYD
+570 MIASLEHYD

-586 FPEWDDKEDEE
+586 FPEWSDDDDGET
-597 E
+597 

>member
-1 MSRTADGDEAGHKV
+1 
-15 VKEDRVTMA
+15 MA

-56 TPSVVSVAE
+56 TPSVVSVTE
-65 DGSVLTGQIAKERL
+65 DGSVVTGQIAKERL

-91 KDMGTDRKYVLGGK
+91 KNMGSDQKYNLGGK
-105 SFLPE
+105 TFLPE
-110 ELSGFIVSAIVEDA
+110 ELSGFLVSAIVEDA
-124 KAYLGEEIE
+124 KEYMGEEIK

-151 KRAGALAGVHVKR
+151 KRAGALAGVNVKR

-198 SLVDCFDTMVEILAV
+198 SIVDCFDTMVDILAV

-218 LGGDDFNEAIA
+218 LGGDDFNEAVA
-229 EGFMQE
+229 EGFLRE
-235 HQLQKSRLSGTE
+235 HQLQRGNLSE
-247 RAILLRQAE
+247 KEYAILLRQAE

-262 STDREAKM
+262 STEKEVKM

-282 YTNERIMRESSVVW
+282 YTNERMMRESSAVW
-296 KRIQTVLRHAL
+296 KRIQTVLRRAL
-307 RDSRLELEDIDAVI
+307 RDSRVEVEDIDAVI

-353 IVRGLGLVCGV
+353 IARGLGLVCGV
-364 MERKNEVRDYIL
+364 MERKDEVRDYIL

-384 GTSVHN
+384 GTGVNN
-390 EADSNHP
+390 EADPKHP

-402 IERNTILPCSRM
+402 IERNSILPCSKIRG
-414 HRFYTAADY
+414 FSTAADY
-423 QKEVKIDILQ
+423 QSEVKIEILQ

-442 VQLGVLTTLV
+442 VQLGVVTVAV
-452 PKKKRGEEAVDVRFT
+452 PKKKKGMESVNVRFT

-472 ILEVEVKVVS
+472 ILEVEVTVVS
-482 TGKSVTKVLSQ
+482 TGKSVKKVLSQ
-493 NMDEKEIAKRM
+493 NMDEKELARRM
-504 QQLKK
+504 KQLEK
-509 LKVHPKDSTENQ
+509 LKVHPKDMTENQ
-521 LILERLRAVYE
+521 LILERLQALYE
-532 EALPETREQLM
+532 EALPETRDRLM
-543 YHIRQFEYVLTM
+543 YHIRNFESTLAE
-555 QDPRRIRKYREFLER
+555 QDPRRIRKYREFLEH
-570 MLTSLEYYD
+570 MIASLEHYD

-586 FPEWDDKEDEE
+586 FPEWSDDDDGET
-597 E
+597 

>member
-1 MSRTADGDEAGHKV
+1 
-15 VKEDRVTMA
+15 MA

-56 TPSVVSVAE
+56 TPSVVSVTE
-65 DGSVLTGQIAKERL
+65 DGSVVTGQIAKERL

-91 KDMGTDRKYVLGGK
+91 KNMGSDQKYNLGGK
-105 SFLPE
+105 TFLPE
-110 ELSGFIVSAIVEDA
+110 ELSGFLVSAIVEDA
-124 KAYLGEEIE
+124 KEYMGEEIK

-151 KRAGALAGVHVKR
+151 KRAGALAGVNVKR

-198 SLVDCFDTMVEILAV
+198 SIVDCFDTMVEILAV

-218 LGGDDFNEAIA
+218 LGGDDFNEAVA
-229 EGFMQE
+229 DGFLRE
-235 HQLQKSRLSGTE
+235 HRLQRENLSE
-247 RAILLRQAE
+247 KEYAILLRQAE

-262 STDREAKM
+262 STEQEVKM

-282 YTNERIMRESSVVW
+282 YTNERMMRESSSVW
-296 KRIQTVLRHAL
+296 KRIQTVLRHVL
-307 RDSRLELEDIDAVI
+307 RDSRVELEDIDAVI
-321 LAGGSGKMPLVQS
+321 MAGGSGKMPLVQS
-334 YMEQLFDQTP
+334 YMEQLFEQTP

-353 IVRGLGLVCGV
+353 IARGLGLVCGV
-364 MERKNEVRDYIL
+364 MEREDEVRDYIL

-384 GTSVHN
+384 GTGVNN
-390 EADSNHP
+390 ETDPKHP

-402 IERNTILPCSRM
+402 IERNTILPCSRIQ
-414 HRFYTAADY
+414 RFSTASDY
-423 QKEVKIDILQ
+423 QKEVKIEILQ

-442 VQLGVLTTLV
+442 VQLGLITTMV
-452 PKKKRGEEAVDVRFT
+452 PKKKRGQESVDVRFT

-472 ILEVEVKVVS
+472 ILEVEVTVVS

-493 NMDEKEIAKRM
+493 SMDEKELARRM
-504 QQLKK
+504 KQLEK
-509 LKVHPKDSTENQ
+509 LKVHPKDMTENQ
-521 LILERLRAVYE
+521 LILERLQALYE
-532 EALPETREQLM
+532 EALPETRDRLM
-543 YHIRQFEYVLTM
+543 YHIRNFESTLAE
-555 QDPRRIRKYREFLER
+555 QDPRRIRKYREFLEH
-570 MLTSLEYYD
+570 MIASLEHYD

-586 FPEWDDKEDEE
+586 FPEWSDDDDGET
-597 E
+597 